1 MFFLNIK
8 KIIKEFN
15 KDKLKIFLFNGNDIF
30 LINENKKI
38 IKKIFNNNDY
48 ININIKNNNINWNK
62 IILLCKKSNLFMDKK
77 ILFLEFDNNNINY
90 KIFKYIFKI
99 FKKFYQKIIIVL
111 IGLYITKLLK
121 NFLINNNIYNSIINI
136 NCSKKIFNNWLN
148 SCIIK
153 MKFNFDLNFIN
164 LIFNYFYKNFIEL
177 SQFLDLLLLIYPN
190 NNINITNIKKII
202 YNTYYFT
209 FSNFIENLLIGN
221 INNSLNILKKIRKKK
236 IKPILLLSILQN
248 ELIIIIKIKFYNNNK
263 ILYKNLNIKQK
274 INFKF
279 ILYNKIVK
287 RLSYY
292 DFNNIFLI
300 LVKIDNL
307 IKINNKINILIWNEI
322 KNLLILICK

>member
-190 NNINITNIKKII
+190 NNFNITNIKKII